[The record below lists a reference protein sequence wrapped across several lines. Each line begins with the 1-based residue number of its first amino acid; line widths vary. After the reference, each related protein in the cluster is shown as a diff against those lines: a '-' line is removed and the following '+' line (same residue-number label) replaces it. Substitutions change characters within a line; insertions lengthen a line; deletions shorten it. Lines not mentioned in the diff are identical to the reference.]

1 MNRVYRCSHSYL
13 SLYSTDFK
21 GQTIKSFID
30 GSEIRYFST
39 KTRNKFLAQSFAAI
53 VGLILVVVG
62 VVASIY
68 VIRSALSGSIGD
80 SNAQT
85 VASIANAVQIQV
97 LNYVYSF
104 LANALSERE
113 NHRTATQVCG

>member
-1 MNRVYRCSHSYL
+1 M
-13 SLYSTDFK
+13 
-21 GQTIKSFID
+21 
-30 GSEIRYFST
+30 
-39 KTRNKFLAQSFAAI
+39 
-53 VGLILVVVG
+53 GLILLVVG

-68 VIRSALSGSIGD
+68 VIRSALTGSLGA

-85 VASIANAVQIQV
+85 IASVANAVQIQV

-113 NHRTATQVCG
+113 NHRTATQVRR